1 MCIGGVI
8 KSTAMSDLEWINR
21 LLRKDN
27 AITQK
32 WALTE
37 NMKLASFFAKLV
49 SLSCDSWYW
58 MVALLAIWLF
68 GRGPWRERAFLL
80 ALAIVFLAVGVLSI
94 KYLVRRQRPEGEW
107 GQIYRALDPHSFPS
121 GHAARAL
128 CIALLAFFLGL
139 GWVGFGLLIWAA
151 LVGWS
156 RIALRLHFLVDVVV
170 GWLLGA
176 IAAGVTIVFYP
187 VLQVLHEWILNIIAE
202 VI

>member
-1 MCIGGVI
+1 MCVGSVI
-8 KSTAMSDLEWINR
+8 KSSAMADLEWINR

-32 WALTE
+32 LVLSE
-37 NMKLASFFAKLV
+37 SMKLGGFFAKLI
-49 SLSCDSWYW
+49 SFSCDSWYW

-68 GRGPWRERAFLL
+68 GREPWRERAFLL
-80 ALAIVFLAVGVLSI
+80 ALAIGFLAVGVLSI

-107 GQIYRALDPHSFPS
+107 GRVYRALDPHSFPS

-128 CIALLAFFLGL
+128 CIALLVCFFGL
-139 GWVGFGLLIWAA
+139 GWAGFGLLVWAA

-156 RIALRLHFLVDVVV
+156 RISLRLHFLVDVVA
-170 GWLLGA
+170 GWLIGA
-176 IAAGVTIVFYP
+176 IAARVTIMFYP
-187 VLQVLHEWILNIIAE
+187 VLQVLHGWILNIIAK